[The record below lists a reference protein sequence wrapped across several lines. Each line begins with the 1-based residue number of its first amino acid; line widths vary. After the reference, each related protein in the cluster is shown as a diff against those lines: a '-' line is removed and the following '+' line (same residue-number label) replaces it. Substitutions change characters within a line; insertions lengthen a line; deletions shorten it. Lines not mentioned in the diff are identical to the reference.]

1 MVITLVLHVG
11 ISQNQM
17 AVLPCKRELHTLGN
31 YTLDVIASALVIT
44 QNEKKMYML
53 ITASCSLRCKQLT
66 KATIYDISTAH
77 DFIISNRCRYVTL
90 ATVLLAC

>member
-17 AVLPCKRELHTLGN
+17 AVLPCRRELHTLGN

-44 QNEKKMYML
+44 QNEKKN
-53 ITASCSLRCKQLT
+53 
-66 KATIYDISTAH
+66 AH
-77 DFIISNRCRYVTL
+77 VDNSIMQPQV
-90 ATVLLAC
+90 